1 MWSFVEK
8 ALRSSTEVVRCS
20 TESPPPQ
27 VGQDQS
33 GQKLRGWRC
42 GWQKRACHATDG
54 LTD

>member
-8 ALRSSTEVVRCS
+8 ALRSPIEVVHCS
-20 TESPPPQ
+20 TESPQ

-42 GWQKRACHATDG
+42 GWQKGPATPLMD
-54 LTD
+54 